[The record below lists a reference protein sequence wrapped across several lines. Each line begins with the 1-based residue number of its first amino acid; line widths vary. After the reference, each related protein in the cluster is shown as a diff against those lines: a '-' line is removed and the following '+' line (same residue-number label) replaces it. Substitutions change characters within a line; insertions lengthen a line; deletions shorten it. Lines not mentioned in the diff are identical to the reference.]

1 MPKSKKVPIRKS
13 AKNAATMR
21 EQTAMSPRERCNYS
35 AIVDRPPLK
44 LPGGARLVL
53 WPIVGRGVAGYG
65 AVSSGWALAILGIGT
80 AVAVA
85 AAIIYLATGNEP
97 WLWAA
102 APGCLGSSFLL
113 FAIARMRKQL
123 ATP

>member
-1 MPKSKKVPIRKS
+1 
-13 AKNAATMR
+13 
-21 EQTAMSPRERCNYS
+21 MS
-35 AIVDRPPLK
+35 
-44 LPGGARLVL
+44 
-53 WPIVGRGVAGYG
+53 
-65 AVSSGWALAILGIGT
+65 AVSDILLAPD
-80 AVAVA
+80 VRPFAVA

-113 FAIARMRKQL
+113 FAIARLRKQL